1 VKQELAREAD
11 MLKTVT
17 HPYVIKLLDIF
28 HGDGR
33 LYLVMELV
41 RGGDLFDRIIDKGR
55 YSEELARELV
65 SYYCFNT
72 KYSMLA
78 IFLSCNV

>member
-1 VKQELAREAD
+1 

-65 SYYCFNT
+65 SSVFCCVNVQ
-72 KYSMLA
+72 A
-78 IFLSCNV
+78 IACR

>member
-1 VKQELAREAD
+1 

-65 SYYCFNT
+65 SSLIQIQYHNAS
-72 KYSMLA
+72 YSLEEKLIKCIVMA
-78 IFLSCNV
+78 V